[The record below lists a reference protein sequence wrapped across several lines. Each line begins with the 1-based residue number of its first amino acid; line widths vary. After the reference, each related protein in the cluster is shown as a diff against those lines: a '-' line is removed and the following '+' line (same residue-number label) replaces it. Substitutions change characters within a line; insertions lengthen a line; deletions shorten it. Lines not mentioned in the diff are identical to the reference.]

1 MQAFEFYCPT
11 KIYFGKGA
19 EARVGEAVKHFG
31 GTKVFIVYGGHSAV
45 KSGLIA
51 RIEQTLTDAGLE
63 HMSFGGVQPNPR
75 LSHAREGVQKALA
88 FGADFILG
96 VGGGSVMDTS
106 KAIAHGVANPET
118 DIWDFWSKKAALTK
132 TSKLGAVLTISAAG
146 SETSDS
152 AVLTNDETTLKRGL
166 NTDLQRPL
174 FAIMDPELTYTL
186 PRYQVGCGVVDIMMH
201 TLERYFNPGHPSN
214 RMTDEIA
221 EGLLRTVIDAGRV
234 AMQDSHNYDAMSEI
248 MWAGSLSHNNLTGLG
263 GVKDFS
269 VHQFGHEL
277 SGMLDA
283 AHGATLSVM
292 WPQWARYVVDTDPA
306 RFAHY
311 GEAVWRLTRKDGE
324 SDRDL
329 ALRAIDTTEEFFR
342 SIDMPT
348 TFTELGIGVLS
359 EEQLRELAERCTF
372 FHTRVVG
379 KFCPLDYDGILAVY
393 RMANKYTA
401 LRKACR
407 PARLSLY
414 LPFQNAQKPALED
427 LPARGDELCL
437 DLGLEPFGLFL
448 CRGSLTLALP
458 LELFLLGLGGPL
470 RPPARLVLQL
480 LCAAALLIL

>member
-11 KIYFGKGA
+11 KIYFSKGA

-132 TSKLGAVLTISAAG
+132 TSRLGAVLTISAAG

-201 TLERYFNPGHPSN
+201 TLER
-214 RMTDEIA
+214 
-221 EGLLRTVIDAGRV
+221 
-234 AMQDSHNYDAMSEI
+234 
-248 MWAGSLSHNNLTGLG
+248 
-263 GVKDFS
+263 
-269 VHQFGHEL
+269 
-277 SGMLDA
+277 
-283 AHGATLSVM
+283 
-292 WPQWARYVVDTDPA
+292 
-306 RFAHY
+306 
-311 GEAVWRLTRKDGE
+311 
-324 SDRDL
+324 
-329 ALRAIDTTEEFFR
+329 
-342 SIDMPT
+342 
-348 TFTELGIGVLS
+348 
-359 EEQLRELAERCTF
+359 
-372 FHTRVVG
+372 
-379 KFCPLDYDGILAVY
+379 
-393 RMANKYTA
+393 
-401 LRKACR
+401 
-407 PARLSLY
+407 
-414 LPFQNAQKPALED
+414 
-427 LPARGDELCL
+427 
-437 DLGLEPFGLFL
+437 
-448 CRGSLTLALP
+448 
-458 LELFLLGLGGPL
+458 
-470 RPPARLVLQL
+470 
-480 LCAAALLIL
+480 

>member
-1 MQAFEFYCPT
+1 MNNFTFYSPTMFAF
-11 KIYFGKGA
+11 GQG
-19 EARVGEAVKHFG
+19 EASRVGALVRQFG
-31 GTKVFIVYGGHSAV
+31 GSKVLLVA
-45 KSGLIA
+45 
-51 RIEQTLTDAGLE
+51 
-63 HMSFGGVQPNPR
+63 
-75 LSHAREGVQKALA
+75 
-88 FGADFILG
+88 
-96 VGGGSVMDTS
+96 GGGSVKKNGAYDAVAVSLKEAGLSWCELWGVQANPRSGKVYEGIDLARTEGVDFLLAIGGGSVIDTA
-106 KAIAHGVANPET
+106 KAIGMGVPY
-118 DIWDFWSKKAALTK
+118 DGDFWDFFTGKAKIEHTLPIGT
-132 TSKLGAVLTISAAG
+132 VLTISAAG

-277 SGMLDA
+277 SGMFDA

-393 RMANKYTA
+393 RMANK
-401 LRKACR
+401 
-407 PARLSLY
+407 
-414 LPFQNAQKPALED
+414 
-427 LPARGDELCL
+427 
-437 DLGLEPFGLFL
+437 
-448 CRGSLTLALP
+448 
-458 LELFLLGLGGPL
+458 
-470 RPPARLVLQL
+470 
-480 LCAAALLIL
+480 